1 MRILG
6 CPFSSQVIKLRLTVK
21 WLLSQRTGFVPS
33 PPTLH
38 LSHLTIPHHS
48 ASGAARANP
57 ATVISSTA
65 IPHISKLFLI
75 NITNIFS
82 FLILTLHQSTMVK
95 QMCVCVHIH
104 THVHTFVWQKSSCYK
119 LLHMVLFG
127 KNMEENLMA
136 FKKDGKQDTDDISS
150 FTVLKSTEMKGKHH
164 LWNTF
169 HV

>member
-65 IPHISKLFLI
+65 IPTFQSYFSLI
-75 NITNIFS
+75 LLIFS
-82 FLILTLHQSTMVK
+82 ASSSSLFISQQWLNK
-95 QMCVCVHIH
+95 CVCVYIY
-104 THVHTFVWQKSSCYK
+104 VHTYTLLSGRSLHVISSCIWFYLAK
-119 LLHMVLFG
+119 TWKRILWLL
-127 KNMEENLMA
+127 KKMENKILMIYHPL
-136 FKKDGKQDTDDISS
+136 QY
-150 FTVLKSTEMKGKHH
+150 
-164 LWNTF
+164 
-169 HV
+169 